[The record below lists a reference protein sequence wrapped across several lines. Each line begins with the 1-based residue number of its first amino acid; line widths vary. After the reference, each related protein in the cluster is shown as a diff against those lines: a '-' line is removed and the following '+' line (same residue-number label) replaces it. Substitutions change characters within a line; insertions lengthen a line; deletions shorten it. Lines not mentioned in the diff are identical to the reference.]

1 MHADRT
7 LLWGFHPGA
16 LDLQELQDY
25 IQDVLLK
32 PDAGRKVLAGIA
44 ASCAK
49 LKDQPHMGV
58 ELRKK
63 LNREIEGDCIFTGK
77 YIVIYDVDEA
87 VSILR
92 VLDTRTDY
100 WKLLLAD
107 ESGGMKDNG
116 AVSDGES
123 SR

>member
-1 MHADRT
+1 MKLRYTPA
-7 LLWGFHPGA
+7 A
-16 LDLQELQDY
+16 ILDVQEIRDY

-32 PDAGRKVLAGIA
+32 LDAAQNVLKNIA
-44 ASCAK
+44 DSCAK
-49 LKDQPHMGV
+49 LKNQPYMGV

-63 LNREIEGDCIFTGK
+63 LGREIDGYCIITGK

-100 WKLLLAD
+100 VKVLLAD
-107 ESGGMKDNG
+107 
-116 AVSDGES
+116 
-123 SR
+123 

>member
-1 MHADRT
+1 MKLRYTPA
-7 LLWGFHPGA
+7 A
-16 LDLQELQDY
+16 ILDLQEIQDY
-25 IQDVLLK
+25 IQDVLLN

-49 LKDQPHMGV
+49 LKDQPYMGV
-58 ELRKK
+58 ELRRK
-63 LNREIEGDCIFTGK
+63 LNREIEGYCIFTGK

-100 WKLLLAD
+100 WRVLLAD
-107 ESGGMKDNG
+107 KSGGIQDDG
-116 AVSDGES
+116 AVSDGKS
-123 SR
+123 SQ